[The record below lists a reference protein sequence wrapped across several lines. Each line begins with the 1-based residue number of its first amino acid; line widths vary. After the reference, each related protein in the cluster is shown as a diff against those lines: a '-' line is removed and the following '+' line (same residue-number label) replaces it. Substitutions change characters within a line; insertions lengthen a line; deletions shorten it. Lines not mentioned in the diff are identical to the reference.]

1 MITGI
6 ATVILLLAF
15 VGGVAWAYSKNRKP
29 EFDAAA
35 RIPLE
40 DTSEISPGS
49 IKSGSINPGSINPGS
64 INPSEISP

>member
-6 ATVILLLAF
+6 ATVLLFVAF
-15 VGGVAWAYSKNRKP
+15 IGGVAWAYSKNRKP

-40 DTSEISPGS
+40 DQSENTP
-49 IKSGSINPGSINPGS
+49 
-64 INPSEISP
+64 